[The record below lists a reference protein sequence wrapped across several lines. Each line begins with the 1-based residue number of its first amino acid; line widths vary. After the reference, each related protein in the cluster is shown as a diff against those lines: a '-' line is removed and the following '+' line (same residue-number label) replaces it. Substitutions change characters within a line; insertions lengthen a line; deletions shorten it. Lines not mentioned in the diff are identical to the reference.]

1 MTRQRHVIVGGG
13 VAAASAAATLRGQG
27 FEGEIWI
34 VSDDEV
40 LPYER
45 PPLSKQFLSPQTD
58 GTPTLVKPAEWYQSN
73 DVHIQLQT
81 RVSALDVSAKTLT
94 LSTGE
99 ELPYDKL
106 LIATGSRARTLPHV
120 HSDRILTL
128 RSLADAQVVRT
139 RLAEVERIAVLGGGF
154 IGCEAAS
161 TAISMGKR
169 VTVLERT
176 ETLMQPALGAV
187 IGGVMTD
194 VHRAAGVHVLAGVVV
209 QNIEETPTTL
219 VARTNHGVVE
229 ADLVL
234 VGAGSQPNVE
244 LAQEA
249 GLEIAGGIVTDEYS
263 RTSAPDVYAA
273 GDVAATLHPHYGEHL
288 RVEHHDSAIRHG
300 TSAAKN
306 MLGLEDPFME
316 AHWFWSDQYDHTI
329 QQVGRARPDD
339 EVVIRGSLDDLS
351 FSAFNLRKGRI
362 TRIISLN
369 RPKDVLQ
376 VRRMLFTDHTVT
388 AAQLQDE
395 ATPLNR
401 LTPRKP
407 PARVEA

>member
-13 VAAASAAATLRGQG
+13 VAAASAADTLRGQG
-27 FEGEIWI
+27 FDGEIWI

-45 PPLSKQFLSPQTD
+45 PPLSKQFLSPQTE
-58 GTPTLVKPAEWYQSN
+58 GTPTLAKPTEWYESN

-99 ELPYDKL
+99 DLPYAKL

-176 ETLMQPALGAV
+176 ETLMQAALGAV

-194 VHRAAGVHVLAGVVV
+194 VHRAAGVHVLTGVVV

-219 VARTNHGVVE
+219 VVRTDHGVVE

-249 GLEIAGGIVTDEYS
+249 GLEIAGGIVTDEFS

-306 MLGLEDPFME
+306 MLGLEDPFVE
-316 AHWFWSDQYDHTI
+316 AHWFWSDQYDHSI

-351 FSAFNLRKGRI
+351 FSAFNLRNGRI

-376 VRRMLFTDHTVT
+376 VRRMLFTDHKVT

-401 LTPRKP
+401 LAPRKP